1 MSHENWYN
9 ILTDR
14 LPDSVEVNGKTYPV
28 HTSFRDWISFFF
40 LHEDAGL
47 TDIEKVTLAMKW
59 YRNAI
64 PGNKAAAYQALQEF
78 AACERLPKSR
88 TKSNGSTFRSRFGV
102 SAVTACI
109 CILIFCDTIKST
121 CRQHR
126 CTGLL
131 FNALFEGL
139 PEKSSTKQRI
149 AYRCINIGR
158 IKDKEERKRILQIQH
173 AIAIPQKPMTAAEVG
188 SLFG

>member
-40 LHEDAGL
+40 LHEDADL
-47 TDIEKVTLAMKW
+47 TDIEKVTLAMNW
-59 YRNAI
+59 YRNTI

-78 AACERLPKSR
+78 AACERLPKSKR
-88 TKSNGSTFRSRFGV
+88 KTTGARSAPVFSYLHDSVYLYSDFLRYYQINLQTTPLHWF
-102 SAVTACI
+102 A
-109 CILIFCDTIKST
+109 
-121 CRQHR
+121 
-126 CTGLL
+126 

-149 AYRCINIGR
+149 AYRCINIGC
-158 IKDKEERKRILQIQH
+158 IKDKEERKRILQIQR

>member
-14 LPDSVEVNGKTYPV
+14 LPDSVEVNGKNYPV
-28 HTSFRDWISFFF
+28 HTSFRGLDF
-40 LHEDAGL
+40 LFLIARRCRLDRHRKSDTCNELVSERNSGEQSSRLSGVAGICCL
-47 TDIEKVTLAMKW
+47 RTSAKVQTKNNGARSAPVFSYLHDSV
-59 YRNAI
+59 YLYSDFLRY
-64 PGNKAAAYQALQEF
+64 YQINLQTTPLHWF
-78 AACERLPKSR
+78 A
-88 TKSNGSTFRSRFGV
+88 
-102 SAVTACI
+102 
-109 CILIFCDTIKST
+109 
-121 CRQHR
+121 
-126 CTGLL
+126 

-158 IKDKEERKRILQIQH
+158 IKDKEERKRILQIQR